1 MKIGIITFQQAIN
14 YGAVLQV
21 YSLQRLLSD
30 LNLNTKVINYIS
42 PKLLSDYRLVKFGK
56 GFKAFVHSVISAI
69 VFKKKKSKF
78 DRFAKKYLNLTN
90 STCHKNELA
99 NLASKLD
106 FVITGSDQVWNYE
119 ITNHDTTYLL
129 DFVEPQKRL
138 SYAASFGVSTI
149 PKELQQRYSELLK
162 GFKYITV
169 RERQGADLVRKLC
182 NEEVPVVLDPTLLL
196 KKSDWEE
203 IVSNLPVPSKK
214 IVVYTLS
221 RSDLLMNIADA
232 LSKETGLEIA
242 VLNPRLRNIF
252 SKTSAYTSG
261 PDEFI
266 NLFMNAEYV
275 LTNSFHGTAF
285 AINFNKKFLVELPD
299 GERGKL
305 NSRIENILELS
316 NLKDRY
322 VNTMDLNKMYADI
335 DWDNVNYI
343 LDIERNKSF
352 SHLKLMIG
360 KNE

>member
-1 MKIGIITFQQAIN
+1 M
-14 YGAVLQV
+14 
-21 YSLQRLLSD
+21 
-30 LNLNTKVINYIS
+30 
-42 PKLLSDYRLVKFGK
+42 
-56 GFKAFVHSVISAI
+56 
-69 VFKKKKSKF
+69 
-78 DRFAKKYLNLTN
+78 
-90 STCHKNELA
+90 
-99 NLASKLD
+99 
-106 FVITGSDQVWNYE
+106 
-119 ITNHDTTYLL
+119 
-129 DFVEPQKRL
+129 
-138 SYAASFGVSTI
+138 
-149 PKELQQRYSELLK
+149 QQRYSELLK

-203 IVSNLPVPSKK
+203 IISNLPVPSKK

-261 PDEFI
+261 PEEFI

-305 NSRIENILELS
+305 NSRIENILELL